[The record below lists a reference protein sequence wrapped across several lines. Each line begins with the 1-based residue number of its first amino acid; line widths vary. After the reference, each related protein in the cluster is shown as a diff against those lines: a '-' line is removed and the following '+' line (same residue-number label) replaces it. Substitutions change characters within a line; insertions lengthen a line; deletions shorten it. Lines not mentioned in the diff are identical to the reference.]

1 VICCKNCILTF
12 LTNKVFIFI
21 IFFVASVAVS
31 LFFYDN
37 STYGHASP
45 VSYSPAI
52 NSIIN
57 QPSGS
62 LPTKMEIS
70 FSERPE
76 PKVSYIHVTD
86 SENERINNNDFQ
98 ITGQND
104 REVAVALDK
113 TKLLNGAYTVSWLVL
128 SHDYDGHN

>member
-1 VICCKNCILTF
+1 M
-12 LTNKVFIFI
+12 
-21 IFFVASVAVS
+21 FFVASLAVS

-57 QPSGS
+57 QPSRS
-62 LPTKMEIS
+62 LPTKVETS

-86 SENERINNNDFQ
+86 SENERINNNDDFQ

-104 REVAVALDK
+104 REVAVTLDK
-113 TKLLNGAYTVSWLVL
+113 TKLLNGVYTVSWLVL
-128 SHDYDGHN
+128 SRDYDGHNQRLSCI